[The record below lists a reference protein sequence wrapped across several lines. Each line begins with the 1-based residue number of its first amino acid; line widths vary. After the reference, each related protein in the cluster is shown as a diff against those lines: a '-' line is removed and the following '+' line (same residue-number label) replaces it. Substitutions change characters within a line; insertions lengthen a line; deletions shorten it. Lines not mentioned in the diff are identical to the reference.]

1 MLNRENFKN
10 GSILFLF
17 MLMIGCSSS
26 VKNLENET
34 LLPEIDVVQV
44 KEDSEEALKLAQE
57 AKIDVQMVNTKIAE
71 VDNNLVLLGEK
82 VAAVSTAKIEELENR
97 LSLLTEAFKELY
109 QKVAAIEVLPQIKI
123 SKPKSTKP
131 ALFSPTEA
139 GTIITSSEYDIY
151 QNALRLFDRR
161 SYNEAKKLFTDLLKK
176 YPKGSYADKSQYWIG
191 ETYYAQSDYAQAIKA
206 FNLVHKYK
214 NSSKSDDAQLKIAL
228 SYLRLGKNDLAIDEF
243 KRLINRYPASEFVP
257 RAEKY
262 LSEIKS

>member
-1 MLNRENFKN
+1 MLKRVNFTN
-10 GSILFLF
+10 GVVVAIFL
-17 MLMIGCSSS
+17 MMIGCASS
-26 VKNLENET
+26 VQNLEDET

-82 VAAVSTAKIEELENR
+82 VSAVSSAKIEELENR

-109 QKVAAIEVLPQIKI
+109 EKVAAIEVLPQIKVK
-123 SKPKSTKP
+123 KPTRIKP
-131 ALFSPTEA
+131 AVFSPTEA
-139 GTIITSSEYDIY
+139 GTILTSSEYDLY

-161 SYNEAKKLFTDLLKK
+161 SYVESKKLFADLIKK
-176 YPKGSYADKSQYWIG
+176 YPKSNYADKSQYWIG
-191 ETYYAQSDYAQAIKA
+191 EISYAKSDYAQAIKA

-214 NSSKSDDAQLKIAL
+214 NSSKADDAQLKLAL

-257 RAEKY
+257 SAQKY
-262 LSEIKS
+262 LSEIKL